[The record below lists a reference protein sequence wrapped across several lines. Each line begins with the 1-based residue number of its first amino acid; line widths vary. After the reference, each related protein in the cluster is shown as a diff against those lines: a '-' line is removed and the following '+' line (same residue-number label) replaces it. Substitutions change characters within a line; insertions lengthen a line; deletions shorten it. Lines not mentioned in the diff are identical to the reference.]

1 MPEDTHHSSTEV
13 IVPVATYLKIFAA
26 LIVLALLTTGLA
38 FIDLH
43 VFNTILAMTIA
54 VTKAVL
60 VVLFFMHVKYEGR
73 LTLVFAIAGF
83 CWLAI
88 MLILTASD
96 YLTRGW
102 LPAPGAVP
110 PIPF

>member
-1 MPEDTHHSSTEV
+1 MPEQTH
-13 IVPVATYLKIFAA
+13 IVPLKTYFRIFAA
-26 LIVLALLTTGLA
+26 LIILALATTGFA
-38 FIDLH
+38 FLDLGR
-43 VFNTILAMTIA
+43 FNTILAMLIA
-54 VTKAVL
+54 VTKATL

-102 LPAPGAVP
+102 LPAPGDVR
-110 PIPF
+110 F